1 LTLSGARRYTAVAV
15 DQWSVFSRFQVYTK
29 HEQLAAGLAALLV
42 GGCAATPIIKNDEQ
56 RRALSL
62 LMPQRIEIVEPF
74 TRVKSFDN
82 DRKPDG
88 IELLLRAVNALD
100 NPGLMI
106 VGDVRFELYEFVP
119 ASGDNRGKRLD
130 TWDISL
136 NTRNDQK
143 DYWNQVTQMY
153 EFRLWVDPAVLPNEN
168 RYMMVVTY
176 QSPLGDRLSA
186 DCLIEYREP
195 GMPMG
200 SR

>member
-1 LTLSGARRYTAVAV
+1 MDTR
-15 DQWSVFSRFQVYTK
+15 
-29 HEQLAAGLAALLV
+29 HEKLRAGLAALLV
-42 GGCAATPIIKNDEQ
+42 GGCAATPVIPNDEQ

-62 LMPQRIEIVEPF
+62 LMPERIEIVEPF
-74 TRVKSFDN
+74 TRVKSFDK

-106 VGDVRFELYEFVP
+106 VGEVRFELYEYVP

-136 NTRNDQK
+136 SSRDDQK

-153 EFRLWVDPAVLPNEN
+153 EFRLWVDPSVLPFEN

-176 QSPLGDRLSA
+176 GSPLGDRLSS

-195 GMPMG
+195 GTPMG

>member
-1 LTLSGARRYTAVAV
+1 MR
-15 DQWSVFSRFQVYTK
+15 TK
-29 HEQLAAGLAALLV
+29 HEQLVAGLAALLV
-42 GGCAATPIIKNDEQ
+42 GGCAATPIIQNDEQ

-74 TRVKSFDN
+74 THVKSFDG
-82 DRKPDG
+82 DRTPDG

-119 ASGDNRGKRLD
+119 ASGDNRGKRLE

-153 EFRLWVDPAVLPNEN
+153 EFRLWVDPAVLPFED

-176 QSPLGDRLSA
+176 QSPLGDRLSS
-186 DCLIEYREP
+186 DCLIEYRKP